1 MKITLLRLLLL
12 FSALLLTFTTV
23 YINSPTID
31 WDNHE
36 QALDQLQKIHLLD
49 ALSNQELLKVR
60 YSMFADYDQLSEHI
74 KDMRAAAQVLQND
87 NTYFTLEEIQ
97 IAKTALQVNLQK
109 KAELIEKF
117 KSNNAILKNSLINF
131 PTLVN
136 ETKSKLGFVNNQ
148 QSLINYVDTLLRDIL
163 LYSLIND
170 DQLDKSMRERIENI
184 ENWRNTKA
192 NGIDKYLNNIMRRAQ
207 LIITKRHQINDIA

>member
-31 WDNHE
+31 WDHHE
-36 QALDQLQKIHLLD
+36 QLQKIHLLD

-74 KDMRAAAQVLQND
+74 KDMRAAAQALQND
-87 NTYFTLEEIQ
+87 NTYFSLEEIQ
-97 IAKTALQVNLQK
+97 IAKSTLQENLQK

-117 KSNNAILKNSLINF
+117 KSSNAILKNSLINF

-148 QSLINYVDTLLRDIL
+148 QSLINA
-163 LYSLIND
+163 
-170 DQLDKSMRERIENI
+170 K
-184 ENWRNTKA
+184 
-192 NGIDKYLNNIMRRAQ
+192 
-207 LIITKRHQINDIA
+207 